1 MTTIPTNIQ
10 RFNDI
15 SLKLFEKLYRSFP
28 EGIKVEG
35 TDIGGEAVA
44 LDATFDDAFD
54 TVILADYVIKWLGEE
69 GFIRYEECDQKGCYY
84 GVKLTLRGLTILGY
98 LPSSVTQSENE
109 EPLIE
114 KIKQYVSSGAKM
126 ASGEVAKKIIGELFR
141 LALSTTQQHSAS
153 AILPTVLHI

>member
-1 MTTIPTNIQ
+1 MSSNGLEY
-10 RFNDI
+10 N
-15 SLKLFEKLYRSFP
+15 
-28 EGIKVEG
+28 
-35 TDIGGEAVA
+35 
-44 LDATFDDAFD
+44 
-54 TVILADYVIKWLGEE
+54 
-69 GFIRYEECDQKGCYY
+69 QKGCYY
-84 GVKLTLRGLTILGY
+84 GVRLTLRGLTILGY
-98 LPSSVTQSENE
+98 LPSSVTQGEKD